1 MLWPD
6 LAEVSRK
13 GMFQFCANSS
23 PLCFG
28 TSLPSSKS
36 HLLPISSCSTS
47 GAAFWVGGQT
57 KERSHATKLIISHS
71 QKNISELLD
80 AKGQHTCTYQW
91 KCLVIMLIIGY
102 QYKLPQDWHHH
113 SNVTSKQSHT
123 LTSTIC
129 CRYFV
134 MLSNELTFVM
144 SYTIITP
151 CSGRG
156 VYLQDGSRMV
166 NYTQILK
173 TWMICQRLWEYR
185 PHFILKEVMPK

>member
-1 MLWPD
+1 MCKQFPTLFWHLPP
-6 LAEVSRK
+6 L
-13 GMFQFCANSS
+13 FQVTLVANQQ
-23 PLCFG
+23 
-28 TSLPSSKS
+28 
-36 HLLPISSCSTS
+36 LLHIWGSIL
-47 GAAFWVGGQT
+47 GWRANE
-57 KERSHATKLIISHS
+57 ERSHATKLIISHS

-173 TWMICQRLWEYR
+173 TWMICQRL
-185 PHFILKEVMPK
+185 

>member
-1 MLWPD
+1 
-6 LAEVSRK
+6 
-13 GMFQFCANSS
+13 MFKFCATSS

-36 HLLPISSCSTS
+36 HLLPISSRSTS
-47 GAAFWVGGQT
+47 GAAFWVGGQR
-57 KERSHATKLIISHS
+57 KERSHATEVIISHS

-80 AKGQHTCTYQW
+80 AKGQHTCTYQLKW
-91 KCLVIMLIIGY
+91 LVRMLIIGY
-102 QYKLPQDWHHH
+102 QLKLRQNWHHH
-113 SNVTSKQSHT
+113 SNVTSKQSPT

-151 CSGRG
+151 WDSGKG
-156 VYLQDGSRMV
+156 AHLQDGNRMV

-173 TWMICQRLWEYR
+173 CLRITE
-185 PHFILKEVMPK
+185 E